1 MAGNGTT
8 TAAGGAGAA
17 TRVAAIS
24 SPRWWR
30 LRWGRGRGR
39 GLVVINLGKA
49 ATNVLG
55 KNEGEEQQRGGEK
68 RRIFGR
74 RGFEL
79 SAPKTSALDHW
90 EGGSA

>member
-1 MAGNGTT
+1 MAGTDDDG
-8 TAAGGAGAA
+8 GRGAGAA
-17 TRVAAIS
+17 TRCAIS
-24 SPRWWR
+24 AVVAPGGETR
-30 LRWGRGRGR
+30 
-39 GLVVINLGKA
+39 LVVINLGKA